1 MKDPYKVLGVPTT
14 ATEDEI
20 KSAYRELARKY
31 HPDNYVNSPLSDLA
45 EEKMKEINEA
55 YDTIQKDRLNGGRR
69 NSSGYGSYSSS
80 TSDRS
85 SNAGNYNQVRNYIN
99 SGNYAQAESVLN
111 GIPVAER
118 GAEWDFLMGC
128 VCVQKG
134 WYFDAQ
140 NFFQSACAADPTN
153 LEYRRALNN
162 IRNAGQ
168 GFGGGYRTR
177 NSGGSC
183 DLCTTLICADCCCEC
198 MGGDLIRCC

>member
-55 YDTIQKDRLNGGRR
+55 YDLIQKERLNGGRK
-69 NSSGYGSYSSS
+69 SSSSYGSY
-80 TSDRS
+80 T
-85 SNAGNYNQVRNYIN
+85 AGSGGSGSYFQVRNLIN
-99 SGNYAQAESVLN
+99 SGNFAQAENILNSVPLSD
-111 GIPVAER
+111 R
-118 GAEWDFLMGC
+118 GAEWEFLMGC

-140 NFFQSACAADPTN
+140 NHFQSACAADPTN
-153 LEYRRALNN
+153 LEYRNALNN
-162 IRNAGQ
+162 IRGAGQ

-183 DLCTTLICADCCCEC
+183 DLCTTMICADCCCEC
-198 MGGDLIRCC
+198 MGGDLISCC